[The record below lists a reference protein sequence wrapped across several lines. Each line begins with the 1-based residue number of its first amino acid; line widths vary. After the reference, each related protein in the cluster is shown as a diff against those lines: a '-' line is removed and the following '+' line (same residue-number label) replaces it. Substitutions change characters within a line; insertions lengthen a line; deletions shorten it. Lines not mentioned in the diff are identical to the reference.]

1 MDDNFCQNISYTTY
15 LRGPFDNVFDD
26 GVDRKS
32 TQETAIM
39 AIYTSVLEDLC
50 SKQRWLIHPNEPE
63 STWKNDHTR
72 GRLRYIGILADR
84 DAGVGCSGKGPRGVL
99 GPTPFLNKL
108 VMVSYNQ

>member
-1 MDDNFCQNISYTTY
+1 VDDNFCQNISYTTY

-50 SKQRWLIHPNEPE
+50 SKQRWLIHPNELE
-63 STWKNDHTR
+63 NTWKNDHTR
-72 GRLRYIGILADR
+72 GHPLINRNPGLLEMQEL
-84 DAGVGCSGKGPRGVL
+84 DAPG
-99 GPTPFLNKL
+99 
-108 VMVSYNQ
+108 